1 MIYAFDLDSTL
12 TTVETLPFLAEKLG
26 ILEKYED
33 IVKKTKNLPY
43 DAALKERLSLFL
55 PYPNEIV
62 SSYLADIPVFPR
74 IREFINANSKNSY
87 IITSN
92 LDIFV
97 VDIVKRFSCE
107 VYASKFLYDE
117 VKIINKAKIVEK
129 LRKIDKVAFTGDGEN
144 DSPALVA
151 ADFAFAASYAHKA
164 AKSAINASNIE
175 VFSEENLIKNL
186 IMLSNKNFTIK
197 DFISPSIPYSP

>member
-97 VDIVKRFSCE
+97 VDIVKRFGCK

-117 VKIINKAKIVEK
+117 VKIINKAEIVEK

-144 DSPALVA
+144 DAPALVA
-151 ADFAFAASYAHKA
+151 ADFAFAASYAHEA
-164 AKSAINASNIE
+164 AASAVFAADIE
-175 VFSEENLIKNL
+175 IFSDEELVKNL
-186 IMLSNKNFTIK
+186 SYFSLK
-197 DFISPSIPYSP
+197 